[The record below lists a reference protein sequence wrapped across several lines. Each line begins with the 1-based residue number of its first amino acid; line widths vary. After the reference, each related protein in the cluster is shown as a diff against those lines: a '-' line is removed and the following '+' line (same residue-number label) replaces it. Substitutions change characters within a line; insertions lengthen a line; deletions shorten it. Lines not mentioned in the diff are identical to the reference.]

1 MFVNEPP
8 WINDQLK
15 SLIREGQVA
24 HAQCDL
30 VNFRRLRN
38 RVNRLRKSCRT
49 KYYASKVEH
58 LTVCDPRRWWKE
70 VKSLGGMQS
79 ATRTEP
85 TSFLKHIDAGRK
97 SSLKNLANII
107 NNTFLA
113 PTDSF
118 TPMAPSW
125 PPDVHIGNSPSV
137 TEYCVFE
144 KLALLNTRQ
153 ASDPDN
159 VPAWL
164 LEEKIL
170 ILALVVTDIPT
181 QRIRR
186 HGIQILGN
194 RLTKSNDIN
203 KRLRPI
209 SLTPILSKLAEE
221 FVVDQHAKPAVL
233 AKVDLRQFGTV
244 PRSSITVALLS
255 MTHTWKDATDG
266 NGATVRVVL
275 FDFKKAFDLIDH
287 HILIRKRH
295 H

>member
-1 MFVNEPP
+1 MDIVLPLKSKKSDCQRNSP

-15 SLIREGQVA
+15 SLIRERQVA
-24 HAQCDL
+24 NAQGDL

-58 LTVCDPRRWWKE
+58 LRVCDPRRWRKE

-97 SSLKNLANII
+97 SSLKNLSNII
-107 NNTFLA
+107 NNSFLA
-113 PTDSF
+113 PTWSF
-118 TPMAPSW
+118 TSLALSG
-125 PPDVHIGNSPSV
+125 PPDVHLDNSPSV

-144 KLALLNTRQ
+144 KLALLNTRK
-153 ASDPDN
+153 AFDPDN

-164 LEEKIL
+164 LEEKAL
-170 ILALVVTDIPT
+170 ILALVVTDIST
-181 QRIRR
+181 QHIRR
-186 HGIQILGN
+186 HGFQVLGN

-203 KRLRPI
+203 KHLRPI
-209 SLTPILSKLAEE
+209 SLTPILSNLAEE

-233 AKVDLRQFGTV
+233 GKG
-244 PRSSITVALLS
+244 
-255 MTHTWKDATDG
+255 
-266 NGATVRVVL
+266 
-275 FDFKKAFDLIDH
+275 
-287 HILIRKRH
+287 
-295 H
+295 